1 MGEYASNLDF
11 TFSALAHPTRRRML
25 DVLVGEPIRVTD
37 LAAQFACSLNVASKH
52 ILSLERAGLVKR
64 EQRGREHWLNINAA
78 PLSEAADF
86 VERYRKRWE
95 RKLDQL
101 GDYLNIMAQ
110 QESSASRAGQGSK
123 QKAGRKH
130 HAGDIS

>member
-1 MGEYASNLDF
+1 MDECSPSLDF

-25 DVLVGEPIRVTD
+25 DVLVREPVRVTD
-37 LAAQFACSLNVASKH
+37 LAAQFDCSLNVASKH

-64 EQRGREHWLNINAA
+64 EQRGREHWLDLDAA

-95 RKLDQL
+95 RQLDHL
-101 GDYLNIMAQ
+101 GAYLDVMAA
-110 QESSASRAGQGSK
+110 QEASVSPSRSDSRHKSK
-123 QKAGRKH
+123 SKVSRK
-130 HAGDIS
+130 